1 MDQCTRPLNQ
11 IKIATPCP
19 ANWDQMQ
26 GDLRVRFCTHCQLN
40 VYNLSALT
48 QAEATQFITKAEG
61 RLCVR
66 FYQRADGTVIT
77 DDCRFGIK
85 FIKQRV
91 SRATSAFLAA
101 IMSLATLTE
110 TLWAGPASTHQKK
123 ANKPAPAARKP
134 RKSEKRWRAI
144 PTIGV
149 IASVT
154 APELARPPLSLT
166 ITPPSPLPP
175 ISEHTDPPPPQKQ

>member
-1 MDQCTRPLNQ
+1 MDQCSSPLNQ

-19 ANWDQMQ
+19 ANWDQMR
-26 GDLRVRFCTHCQLN
+26 GDLRARFCAHCQLN

-48 QAEATQFITKAEG
+48 QAEATELIAKAEG

-77 DDCRFGIK
+77 DNCRFGIK

-91 SRATSAFLAA
+91 SRVIRAFLVAG
-101 IMSLATLTE
+101 MSLATLTE
-110 TLWAGPASTHQKK
+110 MLWAEPVSTHQKK
-123 ANKPAPAARKP
+123 ANKTVPVVKKP
-134 RKSEKRWRAI
+134 RKPEKRWRAI
-144 PTIGV
+144 STIGV

-154 APELARPPLSLT
+154 APELVRPPLSLT
-166 ITPPSPLPP
+166 ITPPSPLSPF
-175 ISEHTDPPPPQKQ
+175 SENTDPPPPQKQ